1 MKPIL
6 TIFAILLLSACTP
19 RAEQNIGFEE
29 FKAERPIP
37 GTLNH
42 ENLQLAQSSINDVE
56 AAELNA
62 EAVVHQTDGKSID
75 DFYTQEERNNLSA
88 MIDHLEQIHQDVV
101 GIWNEDFSPLKRK
114 YQWAALTS
122 SELAPALESLHESY
136 NTLEMELDG
145 MQIPEYLK
153 PVHAEYFEQ
162 LKSDLGLA
170 ISNRTLAL
178 IEFKLMNQE
187 EEYDMNETM
196 FEVHMGNSRKYMSN
210 AADTINHLENLES
223 AFHDEDRYIVTEK

>member
-6 TIFAILLLSACTP
+6 TIFAILLLSACTS
-19 RAEQNIGFEE
+19 RAEQNIGFED
-29 FKAERPIP
+29 FKAERPTPSII
-37 GTLNH
+37 NH
-42 ENLQLAQSSINDVE
+42 ENLQLAESSINDVE
-56 AAELNA
+56 AAELNTV
-62 EAVVHQTDGKSID
+62 AVINQTDGKNID
-75 DFYTQEERNNLSA
+75 DFYTQEEQDNLSA
-88 MIDHLEQIHQDVV
+88 MVDHLEQIQQDVV
-101 GIWNEDFSPLKRK
+101 GIWTDDFSPLKKK
-114 YQWAALTS
+114 YQWAALDPN
-122 SELAPALESLHESY
+122 ELAPALESLHESY

-196 FEVHMGNSRKYMSN
+196 FDVHMRNSRKYMSN
-210 AADTINHLENLES
+210 ASDTINHLENLKS